1 MQPRTRTARTECT
14 RAYAHVRVVSMLRV
28 YVCGHCKERK
38 VAERLTSVSRMPPI
52 IEPAIV
58 LRCGMSCGR
67 PDSRYAD
74 SRTNEANEDKQIG
87 EGMAPRQRRVR
98 GASKAHTALQL

>member
-1 MQPRTRTARTECT
+1 MRM
-14 RAYAHVRVVSMLRV
+14 HVSVPTRVVSMLRV

-67 PDSRYAD
+67 PTSRYAD
-74 SRTNEANEDKQIG
+74 NRTNEANEDKQTG
-87 EGMAPRQRRVR
+87 EGMAPGNGECAEQ
-98 GASKAHTALQL
+98 SKAHMALQL